1 MKRIIT
7 ILVAV
12 VMALSTVSLG
22 LAEEAP
28 LSYESLGLAFD
39 FKDVIR

>member
-1 MKRIIT
+1 MRRILT

-12 VMALSTVSLG
+12 VMALSMVSLG

-28 LSYESLGLAFD
+28 PFL
-39 FKDVIR
+39 